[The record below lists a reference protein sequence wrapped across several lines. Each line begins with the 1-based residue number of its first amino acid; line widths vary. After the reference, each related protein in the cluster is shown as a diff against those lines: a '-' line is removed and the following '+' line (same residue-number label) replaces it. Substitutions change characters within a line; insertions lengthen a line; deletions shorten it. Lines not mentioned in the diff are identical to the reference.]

1 MAKPSVPGSAVP
13 APTATLAQG
22 WPSPTLSSAAAPDA
36 PARPAAGGLPPPA
49 PSVPAVPAP
58 PLVRGPLAAELEALP
73 RLPEAAPPVREV
85 RARPASLWRRAGA
98 LLLDAA
104 IVFGVVALYLEAAML
119 LFPPARVRGGQLPG
133 LDGLVARLHAVQV
146 LPLVLLLGALLA
158 VVYSS
163 VFAFLWGGRSPGRW
177 LFGIRLVDRRGQA
190 PAPGRAVARALLGL
204 VSFGLFMAGFWLSL
218 FDRRGQTLHDKLTRT
233 FVVRPG

>member
-1 MAKPSVPGSAVP
+1 VARVQ
-13 APTATLAQG
+13 TAA
-22 WPSPTLSSAAAPDA
+22 
-36 PARPAAGGLPPPA
+36 PA
-49 PSVPAVPAP
+49 PSPS
-58 PLVRGPLAAELEALP
+58 LELDALP
-73 RLPEAAPPVREV
+73 RLPEAAPAVIEV

-104 IVFGVVALYLEAAML
+104 IVFGVLALYLELAML
-119 LFPPARVRGGQLPG
+119 LVRPPSVRGPQLPG
-133 LDGLVARLHAVQV
+133 LDGLVARLHVVHGV
-146 LPLVLLLGALLA
+146 LPPALVLGALLA

-177 LFGIRLVDRRGQA
+177 LFGIRLVDKRGQA

-204 VSFGLFMAGFWLSL
+204 VSFALCLAGFWLSL

>member
-1 MAKPSVPGSAVP
+1 MQMATAAV
-13 APTATLAQG
+13 AHADDLHT
-22 WPSPTLSSAAAPDA
+22 
-36 PARPAAGGLPPPA
+36 
-49 PSVPAVPAP
+49 
-58 PLVRGPLAAELEALP
+58 LP
-73 RLPEAAPPVREV
+73 RLPAAPLDTVEV

-98 LLLDAA
+98 VVVDAA
-104 IVFGVVALYLEAAML
+104 IVFGVLALYLELAIL
-119 LFPPARVRGGQLPG
+119 IIHPPSMRGPQLPG
-133 LDGLVARLHAVQV
+133 LDGLVARLHVVHGV
-146 LPLVLLLGALLA
+146 LPPALVLGALLA

-190 PAPGRAVARALLGL
+190 PLPGRAVARALLGL
-204 VSFGLFMAGFWLSL
+204 VSFALCLAGFWLSL

>member
-1 MAKPSVPGSAVP
+1 MPLPPSITPETAPKPIAIR
-13 APTATLAQG
+13 A
-22 WPSPTLSSAAAPDA
+22 DA
-36 PARPAAGGLPPPA
+36 PAMVAPVGLGLDTSSA
-49 PSVPAVPAP
+49 
-58 PLVRGPLAAELEALP
+58 LPLA
-73 RLPEAAPPVREV
+73 VREV

-104 IVFGVVALYLEAAML
+104 IVLGVCVLYLELAML
-119 LFPPARVRGGQLPG
+119 VVLPAGIRGPQLPG
-133 LDGLVARLHAVQV
+133 LDGLVARLHSVHEV
-146 LPLVLLLGALLA
+146 LPPALVLGTLLG

-177 LFGIRLVDRRGQA
+177 LFGIRLVDRRGLA
-190 PAPGRAVARALLGL
+190 PAPGRAVARALLAV
-204 VSFGLFMAGFWLSL
+204 VSFGFFLAGFWLSL